1 MGKKVKGNGE
11 GTLYFS
17 ETLQRWVGQY
27 CFNGARKTM
36 TQKKNEKASDFKKKF
51 NAVIAEI
58 NAGTH
63 IEKSK
68 DTCIEILEKYIEQKH
83 LDGVTSDRTYMRDLD
98 TLNQIK
104 KTCNNWIYKPVSD
117 VSADDIE
124 KSKINIRQ
132 YSKNSIDKIWIQ
144 INKIF
149 KIAIS
154 RRKIIFN
161 PMDDETLK
169 KPISIIKPKKVE
181 ALSVEEE
188 KKLREILPKITRK
201 TMRYIIE
208 LQLEFGAR
216 IGEILALSKD
226 CIDLE
231 NNTITIYRTITRS
244 FVIQNGKRVEKRI
257 LGEHTKTYNKQT
269 GEDTGAR
276 TFPMTQ
282 RTREIVVELLNQKI
296 TNIYGLLFYDY
307 KKNSILCDNTVNSFL
322 DRLNAKYQ
330 ITSSGL
336 HNHRLRHTFITR
348 CREKNVPLEVIKAVV
363 GHTEE
368 SHETL
373 GTYTSVSLEYIGQE
387 MDKMA

>member
-17 ETLQRWVGQY
+17 ETLQKWVGQY
-27 CFNGARKTM
+27 YYNGSRKTM

-63 IEKSK
+63 IEKCK
-68 DTCIEILEKYIEQKH
+68 DTCLSILEKYIDQKH
-83 LDGVTSDRTYMRDLD
+83 IDGITSDRTYMRDLD

-104 KTCNNWIYKPVSD
+104 KTCSNWICKPVSE

-124 KSKINIRQ
+124 KSKSQIRQ

-169 KPISIIKPKKVE
+169 KPISVIKPKKIE
-181 ALSVEEE
+181 ALSIEEE
-188 KKLREILPKITRK
+188 KKLREVLPKITRNL
-201 TMRYIIE
+201 MRYIIE

-244 FVIQNGKRVEKRI
+244 FTLQNKKRVEKRI

-276 TFPMTQ
+276 TFPMTP
-282 RTREIVVELLNQKI
+282 RTREIVIELLNQKI

-307 KKNSILCDNTVNSFL
+307 KKNSIICDNTVNSFL

-330 ITSSGL
+330 ITTDSL
-336 HNHRLRHTFITR
+336 HTHRLRHTFITR
-348 CREKNVPLEVIKAVV
+348 CRENHVPVEVVKAIV
-363 GHTEE
+363 GHTEDSE
-368 SHETL
+368 ETL
-373 GTYTSVSLEYIGQE
+373 GTYTSVSLEYIKQE
-387 MDKMA
+387 MEKMA